1 MTLLL
6 LSLSILN
13 KNAEH
18 KKHIPVSML
27 SKLMAMKTTN
37 IIKNTPK
44 MKSISFS
51 IILTFNGMN
60 HLTLH
65 RQIVLY
71 QQQTTFWVNMYMAI

>member
-27 SKLMAMKTTN
+27 SNLMAMKTTN

-44 MKSISFS
+44 I
-51 IILTFNGMN
+51 
-60 HLTLH
+60 
-65 RQIVLY
+65 
-71 QQQTTFWVNMYMAI
+71 